1 MAPKTAGENVI
12 VENPL
17 QKTHEQ
23 AEATFLPYGPL
34 IQIVESFGQPEIEYA
49 AIRKGAGLMDC
60 PHRSVLELTG
70 KDRLSFL
77 NNLLTNDTKSLAPG
91 CGCYALLLNTKGRI
105 TADMYVLNLPDR
117 TLLELDARL
126 IGQTCAFLNQYLFAE
141 DVQIKDCSA
150 VIRRFSLCGPAG
162 AALLVRLAPP
172 GGLALSEGLYTVG
185 NGLLAAGGKTIPVTA
200 FKNNLCGEPQWDL
213 IVPADAAVVL
223 WDGLM
228 EHAARVN
235 DRPGSEFNLR
245 AVGWSAFN
253 IARIEAGTPL
263 FGIDFSE
270 QTLPLELAHWYARSV
285 HPRKG
290 CYLGQEVV
298 ARMHVRNQSAR
309 RIVGIKIR
317 GDAVPLAGAEL
328 RAADKTVGMVT
339 SSCMSPLLG
348 NVPVGLA
355 YVESSRGGI
364 GAEFDVYTSRGK
376 ATAGVAELPFVPA
389 QGIA

>member
-1 MAPKTAGENVI
+1 M
-12 VENPL
+12 
-17 QKTHEQ
+17 
-23 AEATFLPYGPL
+23 
-34 IQIVESFGQPEIEYA
+34 
-49 AIRKGAGLMDC
+49 
-60 PHRSVLELTG
+60 
-70 KDRLSFL
+70 
-77 NNLLTNDTKSLAPG
+77 
-91 CGCYALLLNTKGRI
+91 
-105 TADMYVLNLPDR
+105 
-117 TLLELDARL
+117 
-126 IGQTCAFLNQYLFAE
+126 
-141 DVQIKDCSA
+141 
-150 VIRRFSLCGPAG
+150 
-162 AALLVRLAPP
+162 
-172 GGLALSEGLYTVG
+172 
-185 NGLLAAGGKTIPVTA
+185 
-200 FKNNLCGEPQWDL
+200 
-213 IVPADAAVVL
+213 PADAAVVL

-328 RAADKTVGMVT
+328 RADDKTVGMVT

-376 ATAGVAELPFVPA
+376 ATAGVGYRNYPLLRAGVRCRRITPIL
-389 QGIA
+389 